1 MFVGRIRAQQKVL
14 SKLTDLYHPQGFLV
28 LRPLGIF
35 FISAIVARST
45 VRDST
50 VIILKGVVNFLLNRI
65 LLSQVHARARK
76 HTDTHKLACKSSLV
90 RIRYPLSWENIWPHI
105 LFLRFAPPDHQLLTM
120 FVYVF
125 THCST
130 LMNRYMTYV
139 LVAVRLS
146 GIFKGKQKLG
156 VTLNSYKQDVID
168 FTKISKISKMTMC
181 RASVSNS

>member
-1 MFVGRIRAQQKVL
+1 MQEK
-14 SKLTDLYHPQGFLV
+14 
-28 LRPLGIF
+28 
-35 FISAIVARST
+35 FISAVVARST
-45 VRDST
+45 FSESL

-90 RIRYPLSWENIWPHI
+90 RIRCPLSWENIWPHI

-130 LMNRYMTYV
+130 LMNIPMFRWTFQT
-139 LVAVRLS
+139 LRSPSNLPALFIRKIPWIW
-146 GIFKGKQKLG
+146 GRKLL
-156 VTLNSYKQDVID
+156 TLK
-168 FTKISKISKMTMC
+168 KIEWQTIWSVFLINRDCRNRKWRNGNLKKVSK
-181 RASVSNS
+181 RSNVV